1 MGKSFCFVSDFLNF
15 QKSFPNDNVKKR
27 LIDIFLVELSDKLDE
42 LEGSF
47 ANRDIER
54 FKYLI
59 HHIKGMVANMR
70 FSSLL
75 KEIEIINELCKKE
88 QFPDKDLFESMLQK
102 LKDIIIY
109 LGKCDI

>member
-1 MGKSFCFVSDFLNF
+1 MEKSFCFVSDFLNF
-15 QKSFPNDNVKKR
+15 QKNFPNDNIKKK
-27 LIDIFLVELSDKLDE
+27 LIDIFLDELSDKLHE

-47 ANRDIER
+47 ANRDIKS

-75 KEIEIINELCKKE
+75 KEIEKINEITNKE
-88 QFPDKDLFESMLQK
+88 LFPDKELFESLLQK

-109 LGKCDI
+109 LKNFDI